1 VRENLLTRL
10 APKLRALSAG
20 GYSRAYR
27 RGAKRYSSPLHV
39 LIAEILDSLGV
50 RYREDQPLY
59 DAAPSKSDFSFD
71 STVVIIEKELSE
83 REKRELLRSGKKVIM
98 ITRSV
103 KRSDS
108 QDPGF
113 RVIEL
118 DTETGDGR
126 LQTIFLDDP
135 SFNFDY
141 AHILPQTEKC
151 SVMHG
156 HTSSALVE
164 IVGYPANGMVVDF
177 NDAKPAIREAMREL
191 DHKLFI
197 NEKYVAS
204 RDGERINL
212 RFTTV
217 HGEFDLKVPRKTT
230 LLLQGEATVENLAQE
245 LLDRILP
252 KMPENVVA
260 VGVYVYEGLNKGTHL
275 LAQIHRRGAERSRR
289 KR

>member
-1 VRENLLTRL
+1 VQENLLAGL

-20 GYSRAYR
+20 GYSRAYKH
-27 RGAKRYSSPLHV
+27 GGKRYSSPLHV

-50 RYREDQPLY
+50 RYLEDQPLY
-59 DAAPSKSDFSFD
+59 DGATTKSDFSLD
-71 STVVIIEKELSE
+71 STVVIIERELNGRE
-83 REKRELLRSGKKVIM
+83 RNKLLRSGKKVIM

-108 QDPGF
+108 RDIGI
-113 RVIEL
+113 RVIAL
-118 DTETGDGR
+118 DTEKEER

-141 AHILPQTEKC
+141 AHVLPKTEKC

-164 IVGYPANGMVVDF
+164 IIGSPVDGMVVDF
-177 NDAKPAIREAMREL
+177 NDAKPVIREAIREL

-197 NEKYVAS
+197 NEKYVVG
-204 RDGERINL
+204 RDGARINL
-212 RFTTV
+212 KFTTV
-217 HGEFDLKVPRKTT
+217 HGEFDLKVPQKTT
-230 LLLQGEATVENLAQE
+230 LLLHGEATVENLAQE

-275 LAQIHRRGAERSRR
+275 LAQVHRRGAERARR

>member
-1 VRENLLTRL
+1 MRENLLTSL

-27 RGAKRYSSPLHV
+27 RGGKRYSSPLHV

-50 RYREDQPLY
+50 RYREDQLLY
-59 DAAPSKSDFSFD
+59 DGAPSKSDFSFD
-71 STVVIIEKELSE
+71 STVVIIEKEPSE

-98 ITRSV
+98 ITRSA

-113 RVIEL
+113 RVIGL
-118 DTETGDGR
+118 DTETGDRR
-126 LQTIFLDDP
+126 LQTVFLDDP

-177 NDAKPAIREAMREL
+177 NDAKPVIREAIGEL

-197 NEKYVAS
+197 NEKYVAG
-204 RDGERINL
+204 RDSERINL

-217 HGEFDLKVPRKTT
+217 HGEFDHQST
-230 LLLQGEATVENLAQE
+230 
-245 LLDRILP
+245 
-252 KMPENVVA
+252 
-260 VGVYVYEGLNKGTHL
+260 
-275 LAQIHRRGAERSRR
+275 
-289 KR
+289 